1 MSRKAFI
8 TRGLILIHAFFLII
22 FASAFWAFAKYPVII
37 ENDPE
42 LFLRVSFIIL
52 IAAFLFL
59 CWKQI
64 KTTG

>member
-1 MSRKAFI
+1 MPFPDYLCVCLL
-8 TRGLILIHAFFLII
+8 G
-22 FASAFWAFAKYPVII
+22 FAKYPVII

-64 KTTG
+64 KATG